1 VSALNLPIRT
11 IIHVDLD
18 AFYCAVEEQRD
29 PSLRGKAFAVGGSPD
44 GRGVVAS
51 CSYAARARG
60 VHSAM
65 AMGVALRLC
74 PEMLVVPVW
83 HSEYRAVSER
93 VMAVLQGRTPL
104 LEQISIDEAFLDV
117 SALVSDALSGLEL
130 ATQIQEQISSDLDLS
145 CSLGVASNK
154 MVAKIA
160 TDIGKASIGKKHSP
174 RAICV
179 VPFGE
184 EAAFLAPL
192 SVSALWGVGPKT
204 AVRLNDLGIE
214 TIGDLAKWPE
224 RDLVR
229 RFGKHGYELSQ
240 HARGIDKRE
249 IVTERESKSVSSET
263 TFVRDV
269 EDWET
274 LHATL
279 VEQATSVAEQLRK
292 QNLQGATVKIK
303 LRWTDFSIVT
313 RQMTLLTPTAEF
325 RVIEEAATELLKQL
339 WRGERPV
346 RLLGVGC
353 ANLGPLRQLG
363 LFDVI
368 EEPAKET
375 EALPVSVPVP
385 VSEQEPSLP
394 PLLPSASEISIMERK
409 QRRLNRA
416 IEMLEARF
424 GVAVVK
430 PGSQIPIKDGLTDVE
445 DKS

>member
-1 VSALNLPIRT
+1 
-11 IIHVDLD
+11 
-18 AFYCAVEEQRD
+18 
-29 PSLRGKAFAVGGSPD
+29 
-44 GRGVVAS
+44 
-51 CSYAARARG
+51 
-60 VHSAM
+60 
-65 AMGVALRLC
+65 
-74 PEMLVVPVW
+74 VPVR
-83 HSEYRAVSER
+83 HSEYRVVSEK

-117 SALVSDALSGLEL
+117 SALVGETLSGREL
-130 ATQIQEQISSDLDLS
+130 ATQIQEQISRDLDLS

-160 TDIGKASIGKKHSP
+160 TDVGKASIGKKHSP
-174 RAICV
+174 QAICV

-184 EAAFLAPL
+184 EAEFLAPL

-204 AVRLNDLGIE
+204 AIRLNDLGIE

-224 RDLVR
+224 RDLMR
-229 RFGKHGYELSQ
+229 RFGKHGYELAQ

-279 VEQATSVAEQLRK
+279 VEQAMSVAEQLRK

-313 RQMTLLTPTAEF
+313 RQTTLLTPTAEL

-363 LFDVI
+363 LFDVVD
-368 EEPAKET
+368 EPMKEP
-375 EALPVSVPVP
+375 EALPVSTPDPVHVPALQP
-385 VSEQEPSLP
+385 NIEP
-394 PLLPSASEISIMERK
+394 PLQPSIIERK
-409 QRRLNRA
+409 QRRLNKA
-416 IEMLEARF
+416 IEILEARF
-424 GVAVVK
+424 GTAVVK
-430 PGSQIPIKDGLTDVE
+430 PGSQISVKSNLPHVE
-445 DKS
+445 NES